1 MFTEKEIAYLTSQ
14 RLTRFATT
22 APDGQPD
29 VAPVGFEFD
38 GEAFYIGGY
47 DLSTTRKYK
56 NVQAG
61 QAQVALV
68 VDDLV
73 SVNPWQPRGIRVYG
87 RAEVV
92 EHEGYAGRGDY
103 LRITPQVSWSWNIET
118 PKIFKTVHVTD
129 QAAEERGRS

>member
-1 MFTEKEIAYLTSQ
+1 MFTEKEIAYLKSQ

-47 DLSTTRKYK
+47 NLPSTRKYK

-61 QAQVALV
+61 QTQVALV
-68 VDDLV
+68 VDDLQ
-73 SVNPWQPRGIRVYG
+73 SINPWQPRGIRVYG
-87 RAEVV
+87 WAEVV
-92 EHEGYAGRGDY
+92 EHEGYVGRGDY
-103 LRITPQVSWSWNIET
+103 LRITPQVSWSWNVET
-118 PKIFKTVHVTD
+118 PRIHKTVHEGD
-129 QAAEERGRS
+129 GQAERPRRS